1 MPNPINY
8 DEIAKSQ
15 ESDLELQNLI
25 NNPQGLQLK
34 KIVMPNSDIPLF
46 CDLSTGTARP
56 YIPKDYRQRIFSQ
69 LHNMSHPV
77 PRELRISNSD
87 PGPVQL
93 DFFFT
98 NSPVIFIIEPIH
110 VVLLPQSATSP
121 SCPGLPLERDASINQ
136 VDCLPL
142 NGRTKNGP
150 DYLGNL
156 TCLRMLTPL
165 SPTLKT
171 SAKGAIWNFREQM
184 ERKNFAETV
193 CLPSLANLCYV
204 KRPL

>member
-69 LHNMSHPV
+69 LHNMSHPEV
-77 PRELRISNSD
+77 LHNELNTPTITEEIIQQAEKFYEKITTHSN
-87 PGPVQL
+87 PTIKGQ
-93 DFFFT
+93 
-98 NSPVIFIIEPIH
+98 
-110 VVLLPQSATSP
+110 
-121 SCPGLPLERDASINQ
+121 R
-136 VDCLPL
+136 
-142 NGRTKNGP
+142 K
-150 DYLGNL
+150 Y
-156 TCLRMLTPL
+156 LRMTGRHPYPHQSMDRKEL
-165 SPTLKT
+165 
-171 SAKGAIWNFREQM
+171 IRRE
-184 ERKNFAETV
+184 AT
-193 CLPSLANLCYV
+193 
-204 KRPL
+204 

>member
-69 LHNMSHPV
+69 LHNMSHPEV
-77 PRELRISNSD
+77 SQAWGMNTENKNEFKEVKKSKKKSSPIKSQQPKRQKTERTTELKNKFQALSSSDEEMQSIPSSASTQPSNLNQPSTSIH
-87 PGPVQL
+87 GQIQNQSQESNL
-93 DFFFT
+93 D
-98 NSPVIFIIEPIH
+98 
-110 VVLLPQSATSP
+110 Q
-121 SCPGLPLERDASINQ
+121 
-136 VDCLPL
+136 
-142 NGRTKNGP
+142 TK
-150 DYLGNL
+150 
-156 TCLRMLTPL
+156 
-165 SPTLKT
+165 K
-171 SAKGAIWNFREQM
+171 
-184 ERKNFAETV
+184 
-193 CLPSLANLCYV
+193 
-204 KRPL
+204 